1 MITKVLMTF
10 VATMILYFTY
20 KALFGKC
27 NRFTVCR
34 VILLA
39 MSIFA
44 FVIPFISIKISGPMP
59 EYFLITENIEILNLD
74 EINVETE
81 NVKNNSFSLLS
92 VVSAVYII
100 GVIFSMV
107 KMSLNIY
114 KIYRMR
120 IGKKFEMLGNVKI
133 VYTNENHATFS
144 FFNNIFIPDDVANPL
159 ILKHELSHVRNRHSL
174 DIILVEIMISLQW
187 FNPFIYMM
195 KKELQSVHEY
205 IADEETVENETD
217 KSNYMMLLLQ
227 QCTADNYN
235 AIANNFS
242 FLLTKKRI
250 IMITQKQKTKRMVIR
265 MLLTLPV
272 FALLV
277 LLNTQCGN
285 VKANDKQTVD
295 ADNANNE
302 VKHSNPIS
310 AQIADVKV
318 GNLSGC
324 IFDSDTKKPIP
335 EANVILSK
343 DEKESYNTTSD
354 DNGRYEFKSI
364 PAGNY
369 DLKAFYEGYKT
380 ITIKSVNIPA
390 DKFAFQDLGLI
401 DGNIHKRE
409 KPSSKKYVE
418 VTNDSI
424 YKVAQ
429 EMPKYPG
436 GPNEMM
442 RYISD
447 NIKYPQSARDNN
459 IEGRVFV
466 SFVIE
471 KDGSI
476 TNAQVMRGIDKDCDA
491 EALRVVN
498 SMPKWIPAKQEG
510 EVVRTQFTIP
520 IVYKLNNKE

>member
-174 DIILVEIMISLQW
+174 DIILMEIMISLQW

-227 QCTADNYN
+227 QCTSDNYN

-277 LLNTQCGN
+277 LLNTQCDN
-285 VKANDKQTVD
+285 PKSDEVVNKEQSSDVKSDAQMGRLLGTIVD
-295 ADNANNE
+295 IGTGATLP
-302 VKHSNPIS
+302 S
-310 AQIADVKV
+310 ADVVLIKDDAKV
-318 GNLSGC
+318 CEGVSSADGKYEFDKVPSGTYELKATLSGYKASVVKGLVVPAGK
-324 IFDSDTKKPIP
+324 IAFMDLQLTPEDTVYNVTAKIP
-335 EANVILSK
+335 E
-343 DEKESYNTTSD
+343 
-354 DNGRYEFKSI
+354 
-364 PAGNY
+364 
-369 DLKAFYEGYKT
+369 
-380 ITIKSVNIPA
+380 
-390 DKFAFQDLGLI
+390 
-401 DGNIHKRE
+401 
-409 KPSSKKYVE
+409 
-418 VTNDSI
+418 
-424 YKVAQ
+424 
-429 EMPKYPG
+429 YPG
-436 GPNEMM
+436 GAAELMKF
-442 RYISD
+442 ISS
-447 NIKYPQSARDNN
+447 NIKYPQSARANN

-466 SFVIE
+466 SFVVE

-491 EALRVVN
+491 EALRVVT
-498 SMPKWIPAKQEG
+498 SMPKWSPGLNVNSEP
-510 EVVRTQFTIP
+510 VRCKFIVP
-520 IVYKLNNKE
+520 IYFKLNNKE